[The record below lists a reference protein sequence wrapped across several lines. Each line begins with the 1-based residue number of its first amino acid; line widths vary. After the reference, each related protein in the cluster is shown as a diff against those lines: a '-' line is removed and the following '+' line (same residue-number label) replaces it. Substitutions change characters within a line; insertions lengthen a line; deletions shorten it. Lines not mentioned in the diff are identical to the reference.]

1 MTENKRDG
9 SLNSLEVVSRLS
21 AKIAPGRSPAYYEA
35 HILKALELIGSG
47 KGIGRHKLSKELGVG
62 EGTTRTLVGRLREEG
77 LVKASR
83 RGMTLTKVGIEV
95 LSEFGSLIESTQLPE
110 TSLTVGLHNYAVLVK
125 GVADLVKR
133 GVEQRDAA
141 LLAGAKGATTL
152 LYDGERLYIPGLN
165 LDIVDSTFDFLLELL
180 NPEPGD
186 VIIIGTGDL
195 LLSAEIGAK
204 SAALK
209 LLKEM
214 G

>member
-1 MTENKRDG
+1 M
-9 SLNSLEVVSRLS
+9 NSLEVVNRLA
-21 AKIAPGRSPAYYEA
+21 AKIAPGRPPAYYEA
-35 HILKALELIGSG
+35 HILKALELIGSEI
-47 KGIGRHKLSKELGVG
+47 GIGRHKLSKELGLG
-62 EGTTRTLVGRLREEG
+62 EGTIRTLVRRLRKEG

-83 RGMTLTKVGIEV
+83 RGMTLTKAGIDV
-95 LSEFGSLIESTQLPE
+95 LSEFGSLIEATQLPE
-110 TSLTVGLHNYAVLVK
+110 TSLTVGPQNYAVLVR
-125 GVADLVKR
+125 GVAELVKL

-141 LLAGAKGATTL
+141 LLAGAKGASTL
-152 LYDGERLYIPGLN
+152 LYDGECLHMPGLK
-165 LDIVDSTFDFLLELL
+165 LDIVDPNSEFLLERL

-209 LLKEM
+209 LLKER